1 MLKIPEVC
9 DLFLYILKRESIMR
23 VFEVK
28 SRKYMIEV
36 NIMKKAVAMMM
47 TAAMGMAV
55 LAGCGSS
62 SSAAPASSAVS
73 EAPASS
79 AASEAGSAVSEVSA
93 ASEASAAET
102 TGEYKLAADGVLTM
116 GTNAAFPPYEY
127 YDGETIV
134 GIDAEISQAIA
145 DKLGLTLEIVDM
157 DFGSLTAAVQ
167 SGKVDIAAAGMTV
180 TEERLQ
186 NVDFTDSYSTGV
198 QVVIV
203 PEDSDIAS
211 IDDLEGKLI
220 GVQDATTGHIYCSD
234 DFGEENVV
242 AYNNGAMAVQ
252 ALKDGKVDCVVI
264 DQEPAKNFVQLNEG
278 LKILETEYVTED
290 YAIAVA
296 KDNTALKDAINA
308 AMAELKEDGTIQ
320 GILDKYI
327 TAE

>member
-1 MLKIPEVC
+1 
-9 DLFLYILKRESIMR
+9 MR
-23 VFEVK
+23 LFEVN

-55 LAGCGSS
+55 LAGSGSS
-62 SSAAPASSAVS
+62 SSAAPASSAVSEAASAVS

-93 ASEASAAET
+93 ASEASAVET
-102 TGEYKLAADGVLTM
+102 TGEYKLATDGVLTM
-116 GTNAAFPPYEY
+116 GTNATFPPYEY
-127 YDGETIV
+127 YEGDKIV

-145 DKLGLTLEIVDM
+145 EKLGLTLEIVDM
-157 DFGSLTAAVQ
+157 DFNSLVSAVQ
-167 SGKVDIAAAGMTV
+167 SGKIDISAAGMTV
-180 TEERLQ
+180 TEDRLQ

-211 IDDLEGKLI
+211 VDDLAGKLI

-234 DFGEENVV
+234 DFGEENVI

-264 DQEPAKNFVQLNEG
+264 DQEPAKNFVAVNEG
-278 LKILETEYVTED
+278 LKILDTEYVTED
-290 YAIAVA
+290 YAIAIA

-327 TAE
+327 SAE

>member
-1 MLKIPEVC
+1 
-9 DLFLYILKRESIMR
+9 MR
-23 VFEVK
+23 LFEVN

-73 EAPASS
+73 EAASAVSEAPASS

-93 ASEASAAET
+93 ASEASAVET
-102 TGEYKLAADGVLTM
+102 TGEYKLATDGVLTM
-116 GTNAAFPPYEY
+116 GTNATFPPYEY
-127 YDGETIV
+127 YEGDKIV

-145 DKLGLTLEIVDM
+145 EKLGLTLEIVDM
-157 DFGSLTAAVQ
+157 DFNSLVSAVQ
-167 SGKVDIAAAGMTV
+167 SGKIDISAAGMTV
-180 TEERLQ
+180 TEDRLQ

-203 PEDSDIAS
+203 TEDSDIAS
-211 IDDLEGKLI
+211 VDDLTGKLI

-234 DFGEENVV
+234 DFGEENVI

-264 DQEPAKNFVQLNEG
+264 DQEPAKNFVAVNEG
-278 LKILETEYVTED
+278 LKILDTEYVTED

-296 KDNTALKDAINA
+296 KENTALKDAINA

-327 TAE
+327 SAE

>member
-1 MLKIPEVC
+1 MR
-9 DLFLYILKRESIMR
+9 LFEA
-23 VFEVK
+23 K

-62 SSAAPASSAVS
+62 SSAAPASSAAS
-73 EAPASS
+73 EAAS
-79 AASEAGSAVSEVSA
+79 AVSEAGSAVSEVSA
-93 ASEASAAET
+93 ASEASATET

-116 GTNAAFPPYEY
+116 GTNATFPPYEY
-127 YDGETIV
+127 YEGDAIV

-167 SGKVDIAAAGMTV
+167 SGKIDIAAAGMTV

-203 PEDSDIAS
+203 PEDSAIAS

-264 DQEPAKNFVQLNEG
+264 DQEPAKKFVELNEG

>member
-1 MLKIPEVC
+1 
-9 DLFLYILKRESIMR
+9 MR
-23 VFEVK
+23 LFEVN

-47 TAAMGMAV
+47 TAAMGMAM

-62 SSAAPASSAVS
+62 SSEAPASAASSAVS
-73 EAPASS
+73 EAAS
-79 AASEAGSAVSEVSA
+79 AAEET
-93 ASEASAAET
+93 ASAAET
-102 TGEYKLAADGVLTM
+102 TGEYKLATDGVLTM

-127 YDGETIV
+127 YEGDAIV

-145 DKLGLTLEIVDM
+145 DKLGLKLEIVDM
-157 DFGSLTAAVQ
+157 DFGSLVAAVQ
-167 SGKVDIAAAGMTV
+167 SGKVDISAAGMTV
-180 TEERLQ
+180 KEERLQ

-203 PEDSDIAS
+203 AEDSDIAS
-211 IDDLEGKLI
+211 VDDLEGKLI

-264 DQEPAKNFVQLNEG
+264 DQEPAKNFVQVNEG
-278 LKILETEYVTED
+278 LKILDTEYVTED
-290 YAIAVA
+290 YAIAIA
-296 KDNTALKDAINA
+296 KENTALKDAINA

-327 TAE
+327 SAE

>member
-1 MLKIPEVC
+1 
-9 DLFLYILKRESIMR
+9 MR
-23 VFEVK
+23 LFEVN

-47 TAAMGMAV
+47 TAAMGMAM

-62 SSAAPASSAVS
+62 SSEAPASAASSAVS
-73 EAPASS
+73 EASA
-79 AASEAGSAVSEVSA
+79 AASEAASA
-93 ASEASAAET
+93 AEETASAAET
-102 TGEYKLAADGVLTM
+102 TGEYKLATDGVLTM

-127 YDGETIV
+127 YEGDAIV

-145 DKLGLTLEIVDM
+145 DKLGLKLEIVDM
-157 DFGSLTAAVQ
+157 DFGSLVAAVQ
-167 SGKVDIAAAGMTV
+167 SGKVDISAAGMTV
-180 TEERLQ
+180 NEERLQ

-203 PEDSDIAS
+203 AEDSDIAS
-211 IDDLEGKLI
+211 VDDLEGKLI

-264 DQEPAKNFVQLNEG
+264 DQEPAKNFVQVNEG
-278 LKILETEYVTED
+278 LKILDTEYVTED
-290 YAIAVA
+290 YAIAIA
-296 KDNTALKDAINA
+296 KENTALKDAINA

-327 TAE
+327 SAE

>member
-1 MLKIPEVC
+1 
-9 DLFLYILKRESIMR
+9 MR
-23 VFEVK
+23 LFEVN

-47 TAAMGMAV
+47 TAAMGISV

-62 SSAAPASSAVS
+62 SSEAASSTVSSAVS
-73 EAPASS
+73 EQASAASS
-79 AASEAGSAVSEVSA
+79 AAEESAPETSA
-93 ASEASAAET
+93 ASVAET
-102 TGEYKLAADGVLTM
+102 TGEYKLATEGVLTM
-116 GTNAAFPPYEY
+116 GTNATFPPYEF
-127 YDGETIV
+127 YDGDTVV
-134 GIDAEISQAIA
+134 GIDAEICQAIA
-145 DKLGLTLEIVDM
+145 EKLGLTLEIVDM
-157 DFGSLTAAVQ
+157 DFNSLVTAVQ
-167 SGKVDIAAAGMTV
+167 SGKIDISAAGMTV
-180 TEERLQ
+180 TEDRLV

-211 IDDLEGKLI
+211 VDDLAGKLI

-242 AYNNGAMAVQ
+242 AYNSGAVAVQ

-264 DQEPAKNFVQLNEG
+264 DQEPAKNFVQVNEG

-296 KDNTALKDAINA
+296 KDNTALKDAINT
-308 AMAELKEDGTIQ
+308 AMAELKTNGTIQ
-320 GILDKYI
+320 SILDKYI
-327 TAE
+327 SAE

>member
-1 MLKIPEVC
+1 
-9 DLFLYILKRESIMR
+9 MR
-23 VFEVK
+23 LFEVN

-47 TAAMGMAV
+47 TAAMGISV

-62 SSAAPASSAVS
+62 SSEAASSTVSSAVS
-73 EAPASS
+73 EQASAASS
-79 AASEAGSAVSEVSA
+79 AAEESAPETSA
-93 ASEASAAET
+93 ASVAET
-102 TGEYKLAADGVLTM
+102 TGEYKLATEGVLTM
-116 GTNAAFPPYEY
+116 GTNATFPPYEF
-127 YDGETIV
+127 YDGDTVV
-134 GIDAEISQAIA
+134 GIDAEICQAIA
-145 DKLGLTLEIVDM
+145 EKLGLTLEIVDM
-157 DFGSLTAAVQ
+157 DFNSLVTAVQ
-167 SGKVDIAAAGMTV
+167 SGKIDISAAGMTV
-180 TEERLQ
+180 TEDRLV

-211 IDDLEGKLI
+211 VDDLAGKLI

-242 AYNNGAMAVQ
+242 AYNSGAVAVQ

-264 DQEPAKNFVQLNEG
+264 DQEPAKNFVQVNEG

-296 KDNTALKDAINA
+296 KDNTALKDAINT
-308 AMAELKEDGTIQ
+308 AMAELKTDGTIQ
-320 GILDKYI
+320 SILDKYI
-327 TAE
+327 SAE

>member
-1 MLKIPEVC
+1 MR
-9 DLFLYILKRESIMR
+9 LFEA
-23 VFEVK
+23 K

-62 SSAAPASSAVS
+62 SSAAPASAASSAVS

-79 AASEAGSAVSEVSA
+79 AVSEAGSAVSEVSA
-93 ASEASAAET
+93 ASEASAVET
-102 TGEYKLAADGVLTM
+102 TGEYKLATDGVLTM
-116 GTNAAFPPYEY
+116 GTNATFPPYEY
-127 YDGETIV
+127 YEGDKIV

-145 DKLGLTLEIVDM
+145 EKLGLTLEIVDM
-157 DFGSLTAAVQ
+157 DFNSLVSAVQ
-167 SGKVDIAAAGMTV
+167 SGKTDISAAGMTV
-180 TEERLQ
+180 TEDRLQ

-203 PEDSDIAS
+203 TEDSDIAS
-211 IDDLEGKLI
+211 VDDLTGKLI

-234 DFGEENVV
+234 DFGEENVI
-242 AYNNGAMAVQ
+242 AYNSGAMAVQ

-264 DQEPAKNFVQLNEG
+264 DQEPAKNFVAVNEG
-278 LKILETEYVTED
+278 LKILDTEYVTED

-296 KDNTALKDAINA
+296 KENTALKDAINA

-327 TAE
+327 SAE

>member
-1 MLKIPEVC
+1 MR
-9 DLFLYILKRESIMR
+9 LFEA
-23 VFEVK
+23 K

-62 SSAAPASSAVS
+62 SSAAPASSAASEAASTVS

-79 AASEAGSAVSEVSA
+79 AVSEAGSAVSEAYA
-93 ASEASAAET
+93 AAAET
-102 TGEYKLAADGVLTM
+102 TGEYKLATDGVLTM
-116 GTNAAFPPYEY
+116 GTNATFPPYEY
-127 YDGETIV
+127 YEGDKIV

-145 DKLGLTLEIVDM
+145 EKLGLTLEIVDM
-157 DFGSLTAAVQ
+157 DFNSLVSAVQ
-167 SGKVDIAAAGMTV
+167 SGKIDISAAGMTV
-180 TEERLQ
+180 TEDRLQ

-203 PEDSDIAS
+203 PEDSEIAS
-211 IDDLEGKLI
+211 VDDLAGKLI

-234 DFGEENVV
+234 DFGEENVI
-242 AYNNGAMAVQ
+242 AYNSCAMAVQ

-264 DQEPAKNFVQLNEG
+264 DQEPAKNFVAVNEG
-278 LKILETEYVTED
+278 LKILDTEYVTED

-296 KDNTALKDAINA
+296 KENTALKDAIDA
-308 AMAELKEDGTIQ
+308 VLSQMTVEDFNKLMDEAIAVQ
-320 GILDKYI
+320 PEI
-327 TAE
+327 

>member
-1 MLKIPEVC
+1 
-9 DLFLYILKRESIMR
+9 MR
-23 VFEVK
+23 LFEVN

-73 EAPASS
+73 EAASAVSEAPASS

-93 ASEASAAET
+93 ASEASAVET
-102 TGEYKLAADGVLTM
+102 TGDYTRATDGVLTM
-116 GTNAAFPPYEY
+116 GTNATFPPYEY
-127 YDGETIV
+127 YEGDKVV
-134 GIDAEISQAIA
+134 GIDAEISEAIA
-145 DKLGLTLEIVDM
+145 KKLGLTLEIVDM
-157 DFGSLTAAVQ
+157 DFNSLISAVQ
-167 SGKVDIAAAGMTV
+167 SGKIDISAAGMTV

-211 IDDLEGKLI
+211 VDDLAGKLI
-220 GVQDATTGHIYCSD
+220 GVQDATTGHIYCSG
-234 DFGEENVV
+234 DFGEENVI

-264 DQEPAKNFVQLNEG
+264 DQEPAKNFVAVNEG
-278 LKILETEYVTED
+278 LKILDTEYVTED
-290 YAIAVA
+290 YAIAIA

-308 AMAELKEDGTIQ
+308 AMAELNEDGTIQ

-327 TAE
+327 SAE

>member
-1 MLKIPEVC
+1 
-9 DLFLYILKRESIMR
+9 MR
-23 VFEVK
+23 VFEVN

-62 SSAAPASSAVS
+62 SSAAPASAASSAVS
-73 EAPASS
+73 EAS
-79 AASEAGSAVSEVSA
+79 SA
-93 ASEASAAET
+93 ASEASAAGETSAVET
-102 TGEYKLAADGVLTM
+102 TGEYKLATDGVLTM
-116 GTNAAFPPYEY
+116 GTNATFPPYEY
-127 YDGETIV
+127 YEGEKIV

-145 DKLGLTLEIVDM
+145 EKLGLTLEIVDM
-157 DFGSLTAAVQ
+157 DFNSLVSAVQ
-167 SGKVDIAAAGMTV
+167 SGKIDISAAGMTV
-180 TEERLQ
+180 TEDRLQ

-203 PEDSDIAS
+203 SEDSDIAS
-211 IDDLEGKLI
+211 VDDLTGKLI

-234 DFGEENVV
+234 DFGEENVI
-242 AYNNGAMAVQ
+242 AYNSGAMAVQ

-264 DQEPAKNFVQLNEG
+264 DQEPAKNFVAVNEG
-278 LKILETEYVTED
+278 LKILDTEYVTED

-296 KDNTALKDAINA
+296 KENTALKDAINA

-327 TAE
+327 SAE

>member
-1 MLKIPEVC
+1 
-9 DLFLYILKRESIMR
+9 MR

-93 ASEASAAET
+93 AET

-116 GTNAAFPPYEY
+116 GTNATFPPYEY

-145 DKLGLTLEIVDM
+145 DKLGLKLEIVDM
-157 DFGSLTAAVQ
+157 DFGSLVAAVQ
-167 SGKVDIAAAGMTV
+167 SGKIDISAAGMTV
-180 TEERLQ
+180 NEERLQ

-203 PEDSDIAS
+203 AEDSDIAS
-211 IDDLEGKLI
+211 VDDLEGKLI

-264 DQEPAKNFVQLNEG
+264 DQEPAKNFVQVNEG
-278 LKILETEYVTED
+278 LKILDTEYVTED
-290 YAIAVA
+290 YAIAIA
-296 KDNTALKDAINA
+296 KENTALKDAINA

-327 TAE
+327 SAE

>member
-1 MLKIPEVC
+1 
-9 DLFLYILKRESIMR
+9 MR
-23 VFEVK
+23 LFEVN

-73 EAPASS
+73 EAASAVSEAPASS

-93 ASEASAAET
+93 ASEASAVET
-102 TGEYKLAADGVLTM
+102 TGEYKLATDGVLTM
-116 GTNAAFPPYEY
+116 GTNATFPPYEY
-127 YDGETIV
+127 YEGDKVV
-134 GIDAEISQAIA
+134 GIDAEISEAIA
-145 DKLGLTLEIVDM
+145 KKLGLTLEIVDM
-157 DFGSLTAAVQ
+157 DFNSLVSAVQ
-167 SGKVDIAAAGMTV
+167 SGKIDISAAGMTV
-180 TEERLQ
+180 TEDRLQ

-203 PEDSDIAS
+203 PEDSEIAS
-211 IDDLEGKLI
+211 VDDLAGKLI

-234 DFGEENVV
+234 DFGEENVI
-242 AYNNGAMAVQ
+242 AYNSGAMAVQ

-264 DQEPAKNFVQLNEG
+264 DQEPAKNFVAVNEG
-278 LKILETEYVTED
+278 LKILDTEYVTED

-296 KDNTALKDAINA
+296 KENTALKDAINA

-327 TAE
+327 SAE

>member
-1 MLKIPEVC
+1 
-9 DLFLYILKRESIMR
+9 MR
-23 VFEVK
+23 LFEVN

-47 TAAMGMAV
+47 TAAMGMAM

-62 SSAAPASSAVS
+62 SSEAPASAVS
-73 EAPASS
+73 EASA
-79 AASEAGSAVSEVSA
+79 AASEAASA
-93 ASEASAAET
+93 AEETASAAET
-102 TGEYKLAADGVLTM
+102 TGEYKLATDGVLTM

-127 YDGETIV
+127 YEGDAIV

-145 DKLGLTLEIVDM
+145 DKLGLKLEIEDM
-157 DFGSLTAAVQ
+157 DFGSLVAAVQ
-167 SGKVDIAAAGMTV
+167 SGKVDISAAGMTV
-180 TEERLQ
+180 NEERLQ

-203 PEDSDIAS
+203 AEDSDIAS
-211 IDDLEGKLI
+211 VDDLEGKLI

-264 DQEPAKNFVQLNEG
+264 DQEPAKNFVQVNEG
-278 LKILETEYVTED
+278 LKILDTEYVTED

-296 KDNTALKDAINA
+296 KENTALKDAINA

-327 TAE
+327 SAE

>member
-1 MLKIPEVC
+1 
-9 DLFLYILKRESIMR
+9 MR

>member
-1 MLKIPEVC
+1 
-9 DLFLYILKRESIMR
+9 MR
-23 VFEVK
+23 LFEVN

-47 TAAMGMAV
+47 TAAMGMAM

-62 SSAAPASSAVS
+62 SSEAPASAVS
-73 EAPASS
+73 EASA
-79 AASEAGSAVSEVSA
+79 AASEAASA

-102 TGEYKLAADGVLTM
+102 TGEYKLATDGVLTM

-127 YDGETIV
+127 YEGDAIV
-134 GIDAEISQAIA
+134 GIDAENSQAIA
-145 DKLGLTLEIVDM
+145 DKLGLKLEIEDM
-157 DFGSLTAAVQ
+157 DFGSLVAAVQ
-167 SGKVDIAAAGMTV
+167 SGKVDISAAGMTV
-180 TEERLQ
+180 NEERLQ

-203 PEDSDIAS
+203 AEDSDIAS
-211 IDDLEGKLI
+211 VDDLEGKLI

-264 DQEPAKNFVQLNEG
+264 DQEPAKNFVQVNEG
-278 LKILETEYVTED
+278 LKILDTEYVTED
-290 YAIAVA
+290 YAIAIA
-296 KDNTALKDAINA
+296 KENTALKDAINA

-327 TAE
+327 SAE

>member
-1 MLKIPEVC
+1 
-9 DLFLYILKRESIMR
+9 MR
-23 VFEVK
+23 VFEVN

-62 SSAAPASSAVS
+62 SSAAPASAASSAVS
-73 EAPASS
+73 EAS
-79 AASEAGSAVSEVSA
+79 SAVSEASSA
-93 ASEASAAET
+93 ASEASAAGETSAVET
-102 TGEYKLAADGVLTM
+102 TGEYKLATDGVLTM
-116 GTNAAFPPYEY
+116 GTNATFPPYEY
-127 YDGETIV
+127 YEGEKIV

-145 DKLGLTLEIVDM
+145 EKLGLTLEIVDM
-157 DFGSLTAAVQ
+157 DFNSLVSAVQ
-167 SGKVDIAAAGMTV
+167 SGKIDISAAGMTV
-180 TEERLQ
+180 TEDRLQ

-203 PEDSDIAS
+203 SEDSDIAS
-211 IDDLEGKLI
+211 VDDLTGKLI

-234 DFGEENVV
+234 DFGEENVI
-242 AYNNGAMAVQ
+242 AYNSGAMAVQ

-264 DQEPAKNFVQLNEG
+264 DQEPAKNFVAVNEG
-278 LKILETEYVTED
+278 LKILDTEYVTED

-296 KDNTALKDAINA
+296 KENTALKDAINA

-327 TAE
+327 SAE

>member
-1 MLKIPEVC
+1 
-9 DLFLYILKRESIMR
+9 MR
-23 VFEVK
+23 LFEVN

-47 TAAMGMAV
+47 TAAMGISV

-62 SSAAPASSAVS
+62 SSEAASSTVSSAVS
-73 EAPASS
+73 EQDSAVSS
-79 AASEAGSAVSEVSA
+79 AAEESAPETSA
-93 ASEASAAET
+93 ASVAET
-102 TGEYKLAADGVLTM
+102 TGEYKLATEGVLTM
-116 GTNAAFPPYEY
+116 GTNATFPPYEF
-127 YDGETIV
+127 YDGDTVV
-134 GIDAEISQAIA
+134 GIDAEICQAIA
-145 DKLGLTLEIVDM
+145 EKLGLTLEIVDM
-157 DFGSLTAAVQ
+157 DFNSLVTAVQ
-167 SGKVDIAAAGMTV
+167 SGKIDISAAGMTV
-180 TEERLQ
+180 TEDRLV

-211 IDDLEGKLI
+211 VDDLAGKLI

-242 AYNNGAMAVQ
+242 AYNSGAVAVQ

-264 DQEPAKNFVQLNEG
+264 DQEPAKNFVQVNEG

-296 KDNTALKDAINA
+296 KDNTALKDAINT
-308 AMAELKEDGTIQ
+308 AMAELKTDGTIQ
-320 GILDKYI
+320 SILDKYI
-327 TAE
+327 SAE

>member
-1 MLKIPEVC
+1 
-9 DLFLYILKRESIMR
+9 MR
-23 VFEVK
+23 LFEVN

-93 ASEASAAET
+93 ASEASAVET
-102 TGEYKLAADGVLTM
+102 TGEYKLATDGVLTM
-116 GTNAAFPPYEY
+116 GTNATFPPYEY
-127 YDGETIV
+127 YEGDKIV

-145 DKLGLTLEIVDM
+145 EKLGLTLEIVDM
-157 DFGSLTAAVQ
+157 DFNSLVSAVQ
-167 SGKVDIAAAGMTV
+167 SGKIDISAAGMTV
-180 TEERLQ
+180 TEDRLQ

-203 PEDSDIAS
+203 PEDSEIAS
-211 IDDLEGKLI
+211 VDDLAGKLI

-234 DFGEENVV
+234 DFGEENVI
-242 AYNNGAMAVQ
+242 AYNSGAMAVQ

-264 DQEPAKNFVQLNEG
+264 DQEPAKNFVAVNEG
-278 LKILETEYVTED
+278 LKILDTEYVTED

-296 KDNTALKDAINA
+296 KENTALKDAINA

-327 TAE
+327 SAE

>member
-1 MLKIPEVC
+1 
-9 DLFLYILKRESIMR
+9 MR
-23 VFEVK
+23 VFEVN

-62 SSAAPASSAVS
+62 SSAAPASAASSAVS
-73 EAPASS
+73 EAS
-79 AASEAGSAVSEVSA
+79 SAVSEASSA
-93 ASEASAAET
+93 ASEASAAGETSAVET
-102 TGEYKLAADGVLTM
+102 TGEYKLATDGVLTM
-116 GTNAAFPPYEY
+116 GTNATFPPYEY
-127 YDGETIV
+127 YEGEKIV

-145 DKLGLTLEIVDM
+145 EKLGLTLEIVDM
-157 DFGSLTAAVQ
+157 DFNSLVSAVQ
-167 SGKVDIAAAGMTV
+167 SGKIDISAAGMTV
-180 TEERLQ
+180 TEDRLQ

-203 PEDSDIAS
+203 SEDSDIAS
-211 IDDLEGKLI
+211 VDDLAGKLI

-234 DFGEENVV
+234 DFGEENVI
-242 AYNNGAMAVQ
+242 AYNSGAMAVQ

-264 DQEPAKNFVQLNEG
+264 DQEPAKNFVAVNEG
-278 LKILETEYVTED
+278 LKILDTEYVTED

-296 KDNTALKDAINA
+296 KENTALKDAINA

-327 TAE
+327 SAE

>member
-1 MLKIPEVC
+1 
-9 DLFLYILKRESIMR
+9 MR
-23 VFEVK
+23 LFEVN

-47 TAAMGMAV
+47 TAAMGMAM

-62 SSAAPASSAVS
+62 SSEAPASAASSAVS
-73 EAPASS
+73 EASS
-79 AASEAGSAVSEVSA
+79 ATDEAASAAEETASA
-93 ASEASAAET
+93 ASEASVTET

-127 YDGETIV
+127 YEGDAIV
-134 GIDAEISQAIA
+134 GIDAEIGQAIA

-167 SGKVDIAAAGMTV
+167 SGKIDIAAAGMTV

-203 PEDSDIAS
+203 AEDSDIAS

-264 DQEPAKNFVQLNEG
+264 DQEPAKNFVQVNEG
-278 LKILETEYVTED
+278 LKILDTEYVTED

>member
-1 MLKIPEVC
+1 
-9 DLFLYILKRESIMR
+9 MR
-23 VFEVK
+23 LFEVN

-47 TAAMGMAV
+47 TAAMGMAM

-62 SSAAPASSAVS
+62 SSEAPASAVS
-73 EAPASS
+73 EASA
-79 AASEAGSAVSEVSA
+79 AASEAASA

-102 TGEYKLAADGVLTM
+102 TGEYKLATDGVLTM

-127 YDGETIV
+127 YEGDAIV

-145 DKLGLTLEIVDM
+145 DKLGLKLEIEDM
-157 DFGSLTAAVQ
+157 DFGSLVAAVQ
-167 SGKVDIAAAGMTV
+167 SGKVDISAAGMTV
-180 TEERLQ
+180 NEERLQ
-186 NVDFTDSYSTGV
+186 NVDFTDSYPTGV

-203 PEDSDIAS
+203 AEDSDIAS
-211 IDDLEGKLI
+211 VDDLEGKLI

-264 DQEPAKNFVQLNEG
+264 DQEPAKNFVQVNEG
-278 LKILETEYVTED
+278 LKILDTEYVTED
-290 YAIAVA
+290 YAIAIA
-296 KDNTALKDAINA
+296 KENTALKDAINA

-327 TAE
+327 SAE